1 MKRTWFTSLSL
12 GLLMMAVLTMPVL
25 AQYNVTLRLIGPTG
39 EVLYET
45 TLEDVEN
52 TTLAIPYPLWF
63 LINYTYNTTTFT
75 APFNITVLL
84 FGKGTVILEV
94 TSDPAGWTVTFEP
107 MTIPDFNEDG
117 EVDVFDMVKVARC
130 MEIEIGPPENYN
142 MFVDLNF
149 DLTVDVFDLVQ
160 VAQHIGI
167 VVNPPSGA

>member
-1 MKRTWFTSLSL
+1 MKRTWFTTLSL

-45 TLEDVEN
+45 TLEDVDN
-52 TTLAIPYPLWF
+52 MTLAIPYPLWI
-63 LINYTYNTTTFT
+63 LINSTYDTTTFT
-75 APFNITVLL
+75 TPFNITVLL

-167 VVNPPSGA
+167 VVNPPS